1 MPSYLWDFGDGATS
15 KAESPSHSWTALGKT
30 KVVFSVNLDNGC
42 KSVMSKEL
50 EILLQPKA
58 AFSNLNPCSGDQVTF
73 INESTTL
80 SGKMTYYWDFSDN
93 TTSTLESPK
102 KTFVVKQTTNYN
114 ITLTAYLAGG
124 CADSITKGVSV
135 QELPRTCDFFAK
147 PDYAYAYFGVNLEPM
162 DDNSLVGGQAGIDYS
177 WLVNGVGTKTSKD
190 VNAGV
195 SYDLQQDGLYTIT
208 VQSTVRGSG
217 CICSKTKQFQLNRAD
232 VRSLQNGV
240 SVYPNP
246 VSDLLH
252 LETSAGSNFTSWNM
266 YNSFGTLVKSGF
278 LTINPAGLLNQSTF
292 DVSGLSAGIYMLKV
306 AGGTGV
312 YQQSIVVGSAR

>member
-1 MPSYLWDFGDGATS
+1 
-15 KAESPSHSWTALGKT
+15 
-30 KVVFSVNLDNGC
+30 
-42 KSVMSKEL
+42 
-50 EILLQPKA
+50 
-58 AFSNLNPCSGDQVTF
+58 
-73 INESTTL
+73 
-80 SGKMTYYWDFSDN
+80 
-93 TTSTLESPK
+93 
-102 KTFVVKQTTNYN
+102 VVKQSTNYN

-124 CADSITKGVSV
+124 CADSITKTVSV

-246 VSDLLH
+246 VSDVLH
-252 LETSAGSNFTSWNM
+252 LQTSAGSNFTSWNL
-266 YNSFGTLVKSGF
+266 YNSIGALVMNGALTSNSSGS
-278 LTINPAGLLNQSTF
+278 LNQSTM
-292 DVSGLSAGIYMLKV
+292 DVSGLTAGIYMLKV
-306 AGGTGV
+306 AGGSGV
-312 YQQSIVVGSAR
+312 YQQSIVVGSNR

>member
-1 MPSYLWDFGDGATS
+1 M
-15 KAESPSHSWTALGKT
+15 
-30 KVVFSVNLDNGC
+30 
-42 KSVMSKEL
+42 
-50 EILLQPKA
+50 
-58 AFSNLNPCSGDQVTF
+58 
-73 INESTTL
+73 
-80 SGKMTYYWDFSDN
+80 
-93 TTSTLESPK
+93 
-102 KTFVVKQTTNYN
+102 
-114 ITLTAYLAGG
+114 
-124 CADSITKGVSV
+124 
-135 QELPRTCDFFAK
+135 
-147 PDYAYAYFGVNLEPM
+147 
-162 DDNSLVGGQAGIDYS
+162 
-177 WLVNGVGTKTSKD
+177 
-190 VNAGV
+190 
-195 SYDLQQDGLYTIT
+195 YTIT

-266 YNSFGTLVKSGF
+266 YNSFGALVKSGL
-278 LTINPAGLLNQSTF
+278 LTINPAGLLNQSTV